1 MKRLYGA
8 YGSNLNLK
16 QMKVRCPNGKVYGK
30 GVIKNYRLLF
40 KGLPLNSYATIEPEN
55 GQEVPVLI
63 WELEEEDE
71 EALDFYEGYPR
82 FYEKE
87 LIEVHLQTKEV
98 IKVMVYIMTDND
110 EDRININTPSL
121 RYLNSIKDGYLTSG
135 FDLSYLDE
143 AVSFS
148 KLKGGKNNG

>member
-16 QMKVRCPNGKVYGK
+16 QMKLRCPNSKVYGK
-30 GVIKNYRLLF
+30 GIIKNYRLLF
-40 KGLPLNSYATIEPEN
+40 KGLPSNAYATIEPEN
-55 GQEVPVLI
+55 GIDVPILI
-63 WELEEEDE
+63 WELEEDDE

-87 LIEVHLQTKEV
+87 ILEVQLETKES
-98 IKVMVYIMTDND
+98 IEVMVYIMTDNV
-110 EDRININTPSL
+110 EQRININTPSL
-121 RYLNSIKDGYLTSG
+121 RYLNSIKDGYITSG
-135 FDLSYLDE
+135 FNLRYLEE

-148 KLKGGKNNG
+148 KLHGGNR